1 MGKAFTMTFQNS
13 TALPPEVAD
22 RFTKPAARFLKI
34 ESAAGGLL
42 LSAVLLALFLAN
54 SNWAS
59 AFLAFWETP
68 VGLSFGPLDFT
79 RSLRHWINDGLMTF
93 FFFVISLELKREL
106 VLGELRKP
114 RQAAL
119 PLAAALGGMIVP
131 VAIYLALIAGQSGT
145 HGWGTVMATDTALA
159 IGCLALFGQRIP
171 TVLRLFLLSLAIFD
185 DVGAILVV
193 AVFYGEPLNWAATGL
208 AILGLGLVAGF
219 ARLGVRSI
227 PVYFLI
233 GGAIWLCID
242 ASGVHA
248 TIAGVVLGLMTPT
261 QIWVNDTRLRAIL
274 GRVLAYPGGEHWS
287 GDTPDRRDLREAGRA
302 VSESL
307 SPVERLEL
315 ALHPWVGFVVMPV
328 FALANAGVAM
338 DANDLGQTISIAIVA
353 GLVLGKPIGVLGFSW
368 LAVRSGLA
376 VRHPDLSWPFL
387 TAGAFLAGIGFT
399 MSLFIANLAFDPKM
413 LGAAKLGI
421 LVGSAVS
428 ASVGLLALLWLVT
441 RSEASSKRKTRE
453 V

>member
-1 MGKAFTMTFQNS
+1 MGVAFAMAIQNN
-13 TALPPEVAD
+13 TDLPHGIAD
-22 RFTKPAARFLKI
+22 RFTKPVARFLKI

-42 LSAVLLALFLAN
+42 LVAVLLALFLAN
-54 SNWAS
+54 SIWAS
-59 AFLAFWETP
+59 AFLRFWETP
-68 VGLSFGPLDFT
+68 VGLNFGSLEFT

-114 RQAAL
+114 KQAAL
-119 PLAAALGGMIVP
+119 PLAGALGGMIVP
-131 VAIYLALIAGQSGT
+131 VAIYLALIAGQSGAQ
-145 HGWGTVMATDTALA
+145 GWGTVMATDTAFA

-171 TVLRLFLLSLAIFD
+171 SVLRLFLLSLAIFD

-193 AVFYGEPLNWAATGL
+193 AVFYGEPLSWAATGL

-219 ARLGVRSI
+219 ARLGIRSI
-227 PVYFLI
+227 PIYYLAGI
-233 GGAIWLCID
+233 AIWLFID
-242 ASGVHA
+242 ASGIHA

-261 QIWVNDTRLRAIL
+261 QVWVSDTRLRAIL

-287 GDTPDRRDLREAGRA
+287 GDTQDRRDLRAAGRA

-315 ALHPWVGFVVMPV
+315 TLHPWVGFVVMPV
-328 FALANAGVAM
+328 FALANAGVAIEM
-338 DANDLGQTISIAIVA
+338 NDFGQAISIAIVA
-353 GLVLGKPIGVLGFSW
+353 GLVLGKPLGVLGFCW
-368 LAVRSGLA
+368 GAVRLGLA
-376 VRHPDLSWPFL
+376 VRHPHLSWPFL

-399 MSLFIANLAFDPKM
+399 MSLFIANLAFDPQM

-421 LVGSAVS
+421 LTGSAVS
-428 ASVGLLALLWLVT
+428 AIIGLLALLWLVT
-441 RSEASSKRKTRE
+441 HSDFRQGGKIGE

>member
-1 MGKAFTMTFQNS
+1 MTVKNN
-13 TALPPEVAD
+13 TKLPREIAD
-22 RFTKPAARFLKI
+22 RFTKPVARFLKI

-42 LSAVLLALFLAN
+42 LMAVLVALFLAN

-59 AFLAFWETP
+59 TFLEFWETP
-68 VGLSFGPLDFT
+68 VGLNFGSLDFT

-114 RQAAL
+114 KQAAL

-131 VAIYLALIAGQSGT
+131 VAIYLALIAGQPGAQ
-145 HGWGTVMATDTALA
+145 GWGTVMATDTALA
-159 IGCLALFGQRIP
+159 IGCLALFGKRIP
-171 TVLRLFLLSLAIFD
+171 TALRLFLLSLAIFD

-193 AVFYGEPLNWAATGL
+193 AVFYGEPLNWVVIGL

-227 PVYFLI
+227 PMYFLI
-233 GGAIWLCID
+233 GGAVWLCID
-242 ASGVHA
+242 ASGIHA

-261 QIWVNDTRLRAIL
+261 QVWVSDTRLRGIL

-307 SPVERLEL
+307 SPVERLEMT
-315 ALHPWVGFVVMPV
+315 LHPWVGFVVMPV
-328 FALANAGVAM
+328 FALANAGVAIE
-338 DANDLGQTISIAIVA
+338 LGDFGQKIPIAIVA
-353 GLVLGKPIGVLGFSW
+353 GLVLGKPLGVLGFSW

-376 VRHPDLSWPFL
+376 VKPPDLSWPFL

-399 MSLFIANLAFDPKM
+399 MSLFVASLAFDPTT

-421 LVGSAVS
+421 LAGSTIS
-428 ASVGLLALLWLVT
+428 ATFGLFALLWLAT
-441 RSEASSKRKTRE
+441 LSAGHLAGKQGKCNHGA
-453 V
+453 